1 MPAAELPFTLVTSV
15 TRTLQTAVAVTSSP
29 FTGTQQVQDWGGEWW
44 AYEIEFTVRQ
54 GADGRRLSA
63 FFAALGG
70 LRDTFIFRD
79 PFVGYPRATG
89 VALVNG
95 AGQTGN
101 TLAID
106 GLGTQALLAGD
117 FIQLGALG
125 TTRLYQVTADATPV
139 AGAATLQIV
148 PRLRAASVNNEAV
161 NIKTPGV
168 LLRLTSPVPAS
179 IGLADIYRISISAR
193 EAL

>member
-1 MPAAELPFTLVTSV
+1 MSVELPFTLVTSV
-15 TRTLQTAVAVTSSP
+15 TRTLQTATAVTSSP
-29 FTGTQQVQDWGGEWW
+29 FTGSQQVQDWGGEWW
-44 AYEIEFTVRQ
+44 TYEIEFTVRQ

-70 LRDTFIFRD
+70 SRGTFIFRD
-79 PFVGYPRATG
+79 PFVGYPLVTG
-89 VALVNG
+89 PALVNG
-95 AGQTGN
+95 GLQTGN
-101 TLAID
+101 ALAID
-106 GLGTQALLAGD
+106 AMGTQALLAGD
-117 FIQLGALG
+117 FIQLGTLG

-139 AGAATLQIV
+139 AGAATLQII
-148 PRLRAASVNNEAV
+148 PKLRAPSVNNEAV
-161 NIKTPGV
+161 NIKNPGV

>member
-1 MPAAELPFTLVTSV
+1 MSVELPFTLVTSV
-15 TRTLQTAVAVTSSP
+15 TRTLQTATAVTSSP

-44 AYEIEFTVRQ
+44 TYEIEFTVRQ

-70 LRDTFIFRD
+70 SRGTFIFRD
-79 PFVGYPRATG
+79 PFVGYPLVTG
-89 VALVNG
+89 PALVNG

-101 TLAID
+101 TLAVD
-106 GLGTQALLAGD
+106 AMGTQALLAGD

-139 AGAATLQIV
+139 AGAATLQII
-148 PRLRAASVNNEAV
+148 PKLRAPSVNNEAV
-161 NIKTPGV
+161 NIKNPGV
-168 LLRLTSPVPAS
+168 LLRLTSSVPAS

>member
-1 MPAAELPFTLVTSV
+1 MSVELPFTLVTSV
-15 TRTLQTAVAVTSSP
+15 TRTLQTATAVTTSP

-44 AYEIEFTVRQ
+44 TYEIEFTVRQ

-70 LRDTFIFRD
+70 SRGTFIFRD
-79 PFVGYPRATG
+79 PFVGYPTG
-89 VALVNG
+89 PASVLVNS

-101 TLAID
+101 ALTVD

-117 FIQLGALG
+117 FIQLGTLG

-139 AGAATLQIV
+139 AGGATLQIV
-148 PRLRAASVNNEAV
+148 PKLRTPSVNNAAV
-161 NIKTPGV
+161 NIRTPGC

-179 IGLADIYRISISAR
+179 IGLADLYRFSISAR

>member
-1 MPAAELPFTLVTSV
+1 MSVELPFTLVTSV
-15 TRTLQTAVAVTSSP
+15 TRTLQTATAVTSSP

-44 AYEIEFTVRQ
+44 TYEIEFTVRQ

-70 LRDTFIFRD
+70 SRGTFIFRD
-79 PFVGYPRATG
+79 PFVGYPLSAAT
-89 VALVNG
+89 VLVNG

-101 TLAID
+101 ALTVD
-106 GLGTQALLAGD
+106 GLGAQVMLAGD

-125 TTRLYQVTADATPV
+125 TTRLYQLAADATPV
-139 AGAATLQIV
+139 SGAATLQIV
-148 PRLRAASVNNEAV
+148 PKLRAPSVDNAAV
-161 NIKTPGV
+161 NIQTPGC

-179 IGLADIYRISISAR
+179 IGLADLYRISISAR

>member
-1 MPAAELPFTLVTSV
+1 MSVELPFTLVTSV
-15 TRTLQTAVAVTSSP
+15 TRTLQTATAVTSSP

-44 AYEIEFTVRQ
+44 TYEIEFTVRQ

-70 LRDTFIFRD
+70 SRGTFIFRD
-79 PFVGYPRATG
+79 PFVGYPLVTG
-89 VALVNG
+89 PALVNG

-101 TLAID
+101 TLAVD
-106 GLGTQALLAGD
+106 AMGTQALLAGD

-139 AGAATLQIV
+139 AGAATLQII
-148 PRLRAASVNNEAV
+148 PKLRAPSVNNEAV
-161 NIKTPGV
+161 NIKNPGV

-179 IGLADIYRISISAR
+179 IGLADLYRFSISAR

>member
-1 MPAAELPFTLVTSV
+1 MSVELPSTLVTSV
-15 TRTLQTAVAVTSSP
+15 TRTLQTAVAVTTSP

-44 AYEIEFTVRQ
+44 AYQIEFAVRQ

-70 LRDTFIFRD
+70 SRGTFIFRD
-79 PFVGYPRATG
+79 PFVGYPTGPAT
-89 VALVNG
+89 VLVNSV
-95 AGQTGN
+95 GQTGN
-101 TLAID
+101 ALTVD

-117 FIQLGALG
+117 FVQLGTLG

-148 PRLRAASVNNEAV
+148 PKLRAATVNNEAV
-161 NIKTPGV
+161 NIRTPGV

-179 IGLADIYRISISAR
+179 IGLADLYRFSITAR

>member
-1 MPAAELPFTLVTSV
+1 MSVELPSTLVTSV
-15 TRTLQTAVAVTSSP
+15 TRTLQTAVAVTTSP

-44 AYEIEFTVRQ
+44 AYQIEFAVRQ
-54 GADGRRLSA
+54 GADGRRLAA

-70 LRDTFIFRD
+70 SRGTFIFRD
-79 PFVGYPRATG
+79 PFVGYPTG
-89 VALVNG
+89 PAAALVNG

-101 TLAID
+101 ALTVD
-106 GLGTQALLAGD
+106 GLGTQVMLAGD
-117 FIQLGALG
+117 FIQLGTLG

-139 AGAATLQIV
+139 AGGATLQIV
-148 PRLRAASVNNEAV
+148 PKLRAPSVNNAAV
-161 NIKTPGV
+161 NIRTPGC

>member
-15 TRTLQTAVAVTSSP
+15 TRTLQTATAVTSSP

-44 AYEIEFTVRQ
+44 AYQIEFTVRQ

-70 LRDTFIFRD
+70 SRDTFIFRD
-79 PFVGYPRATG
+79 PFIENPPALGSV
-89 VALVNG
+89 LVNG

-101 TLAID
+101 ALVTDAWSGRAMYAGD
-106 GLGTQALLAGD
+106 CFQLGTTT
-117 FIQLGALG
+117 
-125 TTRLYQVTADATPV
+125 TTRLYQLTADVNPV
-139 AGAATLQIV
+139 AGAATLNFI
-148 PRLRAASVNNEAV
+148 PRLRTSPADNAALNLIN
-161 NIKTPGV
+161 PGV

>member
-1 MPAAELPFTLVTSV
+1 MSVELPFTLVTSV
-15 TRTLQTAVAVTSSP
+15 TRTLQTATAVTSSP

-44 AYEIEFTVRQ
+44 TYEIEFTVRQ

-70 LRDTFIFRD
+70 SRGTFIFRD
-79 PFVGYPRATG
+79 PFVGYPTG
-89 VALVNG
+89 PASVLVNS

-101 TLAID
+101 ALTVD

-117 FIQLGALG
+117 FIQLGTLG

-139 AGAATLQIV
+139 AGGATLQIV
-148 PRLRAASVNNEAV
+148 PKLRTPSVNNAAV
-161 NIKTPGV
+161 NIRTPGC

-179 IGLADIYRISISAR
+179 IGLADLYRFSISAR

>member
-1 MPAAELPFTLVTSV
+1 MSVELPSTLVTSV
-15 TRTLQTAVAVTSSP
+15 TRTLQTATAVTTSP

-44 AYEIEFTVRQ
+44 AYQIEFAVRQ

-70 LRDTFIFRD
+70 SRGTFIFRD
-79 PFVGYPRATG
+79 PFVGYPLATAT
-89 VALVNG
+89 VLVNG
-95 AGQTGN
+95 AGQASN
-101 TLAID
+101 TLAVD
-106 GLGTQALLAGD
+106 GLGTQAFLAGD
-117 FIQLGALG
+117 FVQLGTLG

-148 PRLRAASVNNEAV
+148 PKLRTATVNNEAV
-161 NIKTPGV
+161 NINTPGV

-179 IGLADIYRISISAR
+179 IGLADLYRFSIAAR

>member
-1 MPAAELPFTLVTSV
+1 MAAAELPFTLITNV
-15 TRTLQTAVAVTSSP
+15 TRTLQTAVAVTTSP

-44 AYEIEFTVRQ
+44 TYEIEFTARQ

-70 LRDTFIFRD
+70 SRDTFIFRD
-79 PFVGYPRATG
+79 PLVGYPLAAGT
-89 VALVNG
+89 ALVNG

-101 TLAID
+101 TLAVD

-117 FIQLGALG
+117 FVQLGTLG
-125 TTRLYQVTADATPV
+125 TTRLYQLTADATPV

-148 PRLRAASVNNEAV
+148 PKLRAATMNNEAV

-168 LLRLTSPVPAS
+168 LLRLTSPAPAS
-179 IGLADIYRISISAR
+179 IGLADIYRFSIAAR
-193 EAL
+193 EAI

>member
-1 MPAAELPFTLVTSV
+1 MSVELPSTLVASV
-15 TRTLQTAVAVTSSP
+15 TRTLQTAVAVTTSP

-44 AYEIEFTVRQ
+44 AYQIEFAVRQ

-70 LRDTFIFRD
+70 SRGTFIFRD
-79 PFVGYPRATG
+79 PFVGYPLSTAT
-89 VALVNG
+89 VLVNG
-95 AGQTGN
+95 AGQASN
-101 TLAID
+101 TLAVD

-117 FIQLGALG
+117 FVQLGTLG

-148 PRLRAASVNNEAV
+148 PKLRTATVNNEAV
-161 NIKTPGV
+161 NIRTPGV
-168 LLRLTSPVPAS
+168 LLRLTSPIPAS
-179 IGLADIYRISISAR
+179 IGLADLYRFSITAR

>member
-1 MPAAELPFTLVTSV
+1 MSVELPSTLVTSV
-15 TRTLQTAVAVTSSP
+15 TRTLQTATAVTTSP
-29 FTGTQQVQDWGGEWW
+29 FTGTQQVQNWGGEGW
-44 AYEIEFTVRQ
+44 AYQIEFAVRQ

-70 LRDTFIFRD
+70 SRGTFIFRD
-79 PFVGYPRATG
+79 PFVGYPTGPAT
-89 VALVNG
+89 VLVNSV
-95 AGQTGN
+95 GQTGN
-101 TLAID
+101 ALTVD

-117 FIQLGALG
+117 FVQLGTLG

-148 PRLRAASVNNEAV
+148 PKLRTATVNNEAV
-161 NIKTPGV
+161 NINTPGV

-179 IGLADIYRISISAR
+179 IGLADLYRFSITAR

>member
-1 MPAAELPFTLVTSV
+1 MSVELPFTLVTSV
-15 TRTLQTAVAVTSSP
+15 TRTLQTATAVTTSP

-44 AYEIEFTVRQ
+44 TYEIEFTVRQ

-70 LRDTFIFRD
+70 SRGTFIFRD
-79 PFVGYPRATG
+79 PFVGYPTG
-89 VALVNG
+89 PASVLVNSV
-95 AGQTGN
+95 GQTGN
-101 TLAID
+101 ALTVD
-106 GLGTQALLAGD
+106 GLGAQVMLAGD

-139 AGAATLQIV
+139 AGGATLQIV
-148 PRLRAASVNNEAV
+148 PKLRAPSVNNAAV
-161 NIKTPGV
+161 NIRTPGC

-179 IGLADIYRISISAR
+179 IGLADIYRFSISAR

>member
-1 MPAAELPFTLVTSV
+1 MSVELPSTLVTSV
-15 TRTLQTAVAVTSSP
+15 TRTLQTAVAVTASP

-44 AYEIEFTVRQ
+44 AYQIEFAVRQ

-70 LRDTFIFRD
+70 SRGTFIFRD
-79 PFVGYPRATG
+79 PFVGYPAG
-89 VALVNG
+89 PASVLVNSV
-95 AGQTGN
+95 GQTGN
-101 TLAID
+101 ALTVD

-117 FIQLGALG
+117 FVQLGTLG

-148 PRLRAASVNNEAV
+148 PKLRAPSVNNEAV
-161 NIKTPGV
+161 NIRTPGV

-179 IGLADIYRISISAR
+179 IGLADLYRFSITAR